1 MKKRFEVRM
10 LGRELS
16 VISDSGDEHV
26 AGVIRYVSGKVEEA
40 EKATGR
46 NALDIAILAALNIA
60 DEYLQIMGVR
70 ENIHN
75 QLENRAEQ
83 LIRLINDRK

>member
-1 MKKRFEVRM
+1 LKKRFEVRI

-16 VISDSGDEHV
+16 VTSDSGDEHV
-26 AGVIRYVSGKVEEA
+26 ASVIRYVSGKVEEA
-40 EKATGR
+40 GKTVGR

-60 DEYLQIMGVR
+60 DEYLQIMGAK
-70 ENIHN
+70 ENIYN

-83 LIRLINDRK
+83 LISLINDRK

>member
-1 MKKRFEVRM
+1 LKKRFEVRM

-26 AGVIRYVSGKVEEA
+26 AGVIRYVSGKVDEA
-40 EKATGR
+40 EKAAGR

>member
-1 MKKRFEVRM
+1 MKKRFEVRI

-16 VISDSGDEHV
+16 VVSDSGDEHV
-26 AGVIRYVSGKVEEA
+26 AGVIRYVSGKVDEA
-40 EKATGR
+40 EKAAGR

>member
-1 MKKRFEVRM
+1 
-10 LGRELS
+10 
-16 VISDSGDEHV
+16 
-26 AGVIRYVSGKVEEA
+26 VEEA
-40 EKATGR
+40 GKAAGR

-60 DEYLQIMGVR
+60 DEYLQIIGAR

-83 LIRLINDRK
+83 LIGLINERK

>member
-1 MKKRFEVRM
+1 LKKRFEVRI

-16 VISDSGDEHV
+16 VVSDSGDEHV
-26 AGVIRYVSGKVEEA
+26 AGVIRYVSGKVDEA
-40 EKATGR
+40 EKAAGR